1 MSKAKKILM
10 LTHEFPPCHGGIAT
24 YTKELALAAH
34 LAGHEITVLAPDYG
48 EQRTL
53 ADTRDYPFRVVRY
66 RGEIFE
72 QSLAAFLKVVWRTFI
87 WTRQSQDF
95 IIHAIDGVHIKALN
109 FINKFKRL
117 PFIATAYG
125 TEMLEKPSR
134 KLKLLGIGPLFD
146 KAERILPISY
156 FTKSLLIKKYP
167 LINQDNI
174 HVTYLAANDYWFEQ
188 VLNSKEIRDKYG
200 IPQEDKL
207 ILTVA
212 RIDKRKGQHLVLEAL
227 KNLPPALKKEVSY
240 VIVGPKT
247 ESSYFAKL
255 HQLAAECEINVIF
268 TGAISQDDLRT
279 LYKSAYLFCMPGA
292 PHPHKVEGFGLVYL
306 EAAAQGLP
314 SIASHLSAIP
324 EVVLDGK
331 TGILVPPL
339 DVKGIQEAI
348 EIFLQDP
355 AQRNHF
361 GQQAREWAKS
371 FSWSRCAAESYN

>member
-1 MSKAKKILM
+1 MAKNILI

-24 YTKELALAAH
+24 YAKEVATSAQLS
-34 LAGHEITVLAPDYG
+34 GHKVTVVAPDHG
-48 EQRTL
+48 QQQK
-53 ADTRDYPFRVVRY
+53 DTDDELFKVIRY
-66 RGEIFE
+66 RGGIYNFSYK
-72 QSLAAFLKVVWRTFI
+72 SLLQVILRTLF
-87 WTRQSQDF
+87 WVNKEKYD
-95 IIHAIDGVHIKALN
+95 IIHAVDHAHIESLN
-109 FINKFKRL
+109 IIHRFRKT
-117 PFIATAYG
+117 PFIATLHG
-125 TEMLEKPSR
+125 TEILGFSLSR
-134 KLKLLGIGPLFD
+134 KLKALGIQSPFD
-146 KAERILPISY
+146 APTRILTNSH
-156 FTKSLLIKKYP
+156 FTKSLLIEKFPSVDQAK
-167 LINQDNI
+167 IQ
-174 HVTYLAANDYWFEQ
+174 VTHLAANDYWFEQ
-188 VLNSKEIRDKYG
+188 VFNSKEIRDKYG

-212 RIDKRKGQHLVLEAL
+212 RIDERKGQHLVLEAL

-247 ESSYFAKL
+247 ESSYLAKL
-255 HQLAAECEINVIF
+255 HQLAASCEVNVIF

-355 AQRNHF
+355 AQRHHF
-361 GQQAREWAKS
+361 GQQARIWAKS